1 MKEFALEV
9 GDRVSFKR
17 SDWRRE
23 VLKADNEKHVYEM
36 KHLGNGK
43 TEFYLDNPMHLI
55 SEVHRETWAKV
66 YPGGEG

>member
-1 MKEFALEV
+1 MIDFRLEV

-23 VLKADNEKHVYEM
+23 VLKADNEKRVYEM

-55 SEVHRETWAKV
+55 SEVHREVMIKV
-66 YPGGEG
+66 YPGGQE